1 MFERAPVNHQ
11 SLPTA
16 TALERVR
23 RQMALSADAQDVYLA
38 YEGAPQLGLS
48 GLLVS
53 MRGDIDQIVAYCP
66 LSKATPPCTPAW
78 RDEVRRQLRVA
89 ARVAERPESARTAA
103 DVVWLGYVGAG
114 NRAVPNWVYALAC
127 LPVTYPWDGRLLSP
141 RPFCPALFERMAG
154 QPQAARW
161 LRRQEASPQ
170 ATAGV
175 SERAPAAPFFA
186 S

>member
-78 RDEVRRQLRVA
+78 RDEVRRQRRWPRA
-89 ARVAERPESARTAA
+89 ARVRLGCPHEAPSTGTAT
-103 DVVWLGYVGAG
+103 V
-114 NRAVPNWVYALAC
+114 
-127 LPVTYPWDGRLLSP
+127 
-141 RPFCPALFERMAG
+141 
-154 QPQAARW
+154 
-161 LRRQEASPQ
+161 ASVH
-170 ATAGV
+170 T
-175 SERAPAAPFFA
+175 SFA
-186 S
+186 